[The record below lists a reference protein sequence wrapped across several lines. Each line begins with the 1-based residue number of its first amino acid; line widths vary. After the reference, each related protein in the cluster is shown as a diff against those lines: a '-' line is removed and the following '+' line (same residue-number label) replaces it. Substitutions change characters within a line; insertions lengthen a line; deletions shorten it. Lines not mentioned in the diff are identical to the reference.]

1 MREYVP
7 PKHRAF
13 IEAVERLKD
22 ASGRALLYG
31 YVRDRRERH
40 PKLWEAFRD
49 CVRLLARFRETHL
62 DYADRYIHQQHQRS
76 ASNPTGVGTGGDP
89 GMTYMKKNPAE
100 TEGLLGGERGGGRPS
115 AAG

>member
-1 MREYVP
+1 MREYMP
-7 PKHRAF
+7 PKHGAF
-13 IEAVERLKD
+13 IDAVESLKD

-31 YVRDRRERH
+31 YVRDSRERH

-76 ASNPTGVGTGGDP
+76 ASNPTGVGTGGTP
-89 GMTYMKKNPAE
+89 FMAYLKKHLEE
-100 TEGLLGGERGGGRPS
+100 TERFLHE
-115 AAG
+115 